1 MNAGTGGAAWSAP
14 LWRSGFRPFFL
25 LGALHGPL
33 ALAVW
38 LVVFTGLWDPPPM
51 PIAPAL
57 WHGHEMVFGFLAAI
71 ISGLLLTALP
81 SWAGVPEQTGKRLAL
96 LVGAWLAGRVA
107 MALVAAVPAA
117 LVAVIDV
124 AALPLLCALLLPD
137 LLRARQ
143 RKFTAILPVL
153 FALAFA
159 NAAFHVALA
168 RGDAEAASTALVGA
182 VAFIVVL
189 YSLVGGFMTP
199 VFTNNA
205 LRDQGSAHRAWRHR
219 RLDLCAHAFAVAFAV
234 TQATATSPRLA
245 AAIAAGAAIVHAV
258 RLAGWNGWRVRG
270 QPMVSAMHAGYA
282 WLVVAFVLAA
292 VVPFVPAVGARDWL
306 HAMTV
311 GAIGLMMLALMPR
324 VSLRHTG
331 RGLALSPW
339 IVASY
344 GVMTAAV
351 VLRLAFNVPNAPLWV
366 AAAGALLWAACF
378 VIYLAVHAPMLVTP
392 SLPRVPLD
400 PSPAPRN
407 L

>member
-1 MNAGTGGAAWSAP
+1 MDTRTGGWSAP

-33 ALAVW
+33 ALAAW
-38 LVVFTGLWDPPPM
+38 LIVFTGAWQPPPM

-57 WHGHEMVFGFLAAI
+57 WHGHEMVFGFLVAI

-81 SWAGVPEQTGKRLAL
+81 SWAGVPEQTGRRLAL
-96 LVGAWLAGRVA
+96 LVAAWLAGRVA
-107 MALVAAVPAA
+107 MASAAVLPAGLA
-117 LVAVIDV
+117 GVIDV
-124 AALPLLCALLLPD
+124 AALPLLCAMLMPD

-153 FALAFA
+153 CALAIA

-168 RGDAEAASTALVGA
+168 RGDADAASTALVGA

-205 LRDQGSAHRAWRHR
+205 LRDQGSTHRAWRHR
-219 RLDLCAHAFAVAFAV
+219 RLDLCAHAFAIAFAV
-234 TQATATSPRLA
+234 TQTISTPPRLGA
-245 AAIAAGAAIVHAV
+245 AVAAGAATAHAI

-270 QPMVSAMHAGYA
+270 HPMVSAMHAGYA

-292 VVPFVPAVGARDWL
+292 VVPFVPHVGPRDWL

-311 GAIGLMMLALMPR
+311 GATGLMMLALMPR

-331 RGLALSPW
+331 RALALSPW
-339 IVASY
+339 VVASY
-344 GVMTAAV
+344 GAMTAAV
-351 VLRLAFNVPNAPLWV
+351 VLRLAYNVPDTPQWV

-378 VIYLAVHAPMLVTP
+378 VIYLAVHAPMLVTS
-392 SLPRVPLD
+392 SLPRTPLD
-400 PSPAPRN
+400 RTDAP
-407 L
+407 